1 MIRPY
6 SIHFIL
12 REAWRGLTR
21 ARLSSMAAIGIIA
34 FTLVL
39 LGMVG
44 YIFTILD
51 NLFTEISH
59 QFEIVV
65 YLQDGLKEGEKA
77 LLQER
82 LSKIEGV
89 KEVIYVS
96 KEEAWKRFK
105 ESFKGNK
112 LALDI
117 VGKNPLP
124 DSFEVKLV
132 DPLKSSKM
140 AEIFKDLP
148 GVKDVDFP
156 LEAVNKFSRF
166 IRWIEYA
173 GGVVTLVFI
182 VVALFVIANVIRL
195 SFVSRLRELEI
206 MRLVGASNLFIK
218 GPFILEGVICGFFGG
233 IAGTI
238 VLTILLYFLN
248 TYIISSFPLFS
259 IDISIYSLR
268 TSFIL
273 IIFGMMVGGIGSVLF
288 LERHAKG

>member
-1 MIRPY
+1 MIRAY
-6 SIHFIL
+6 SIHFIF

-34 FTLVL
+34 FTLIL

-44 YIFTILD
+44 YVFNILD
-51 NLFTEISH
+51 NLFTQVSH

-65 YLQDGLKEGEKA
+65 YLQDGLKESEKA

-82 LSKIEGV
+82 LSKIDGI

-140 AEIFKDLP
+140 AGVFKDLP

-166 IRWIEYA
+166 IWWIEYA
-173 GGVVTLVFI
+173 GGIITLVFI
-182 VVALFVIANVIRL
+182 IVALFIISNVIRL

-206 MRLVGASNLFIK
+206 MRLVGAGSLFIK
-218 GPFILEGVICGFFGG
+218 GPFILE
-233 IAGTI
+233 
-238 VLTILLYFLN
+238 
-248 TYIISSFPLFS
+248 
-259 IDISIYSLR
+259 
-268 TSFIL
+268 
-273 IIFGMMVGGIGSVLF
+273 
-288 LERHAKG
+288 